1 MDVGYDSTVS
11 NLPSTP
17 LARLA
22 ESTLKADGPLPSKPG
37 IHFVRFWLCVIEGFW
52 RNRCQVR
59 ASALA
64 YTTLLALVP
73 LLAVSLS
80 VASLLF
86 DSGKKES
93 EEKLGQWLDE
103 AVANVAPAIG
113 LQSDNGGK
121 AKRSDVATRILE
133 FTRNIHFGAIGVT
146 SMVGLIFVAISLLR
160 TIEAA
165 FNDIWGVTQGRGWFH
180 SVVLYWAVITLGPV
194 VLLVGTTS
202 SYLQVLS
209 PQSDFLRQIPGIG
222 LIRTSLL
229 PLILLAL
236 GFGAFYILMPNTR
249 VTWRAAMVGGLVAS
263 VLWWINNK
271 LGALY
276 NTQVLTYSA
285 IYGSLGAIPLFL
297 AGLYLSWLILLFGS
311 QTAYMFQNRHV
322 DVQDLAADRVEAQTR
337 EYFAL
342 RLMTEIGRRF
352 DRHESPAPANSLGQQ
367 LGIPVRLVNR
377 LLDGF
382 AGSGLLVLV
391 DPGERCFAP
400 ARPLERITAH
410 DVLQSVRV
418 GQGKDLHESGGLTS
432 SRVDAAFGAILK
444 ATAERAMTVRISDL
458 VKAVGCT

>member
-1 MDVGYDSTVS
+1 MSDSS
-11 NLPSTP
+11 STL

-22 ESTLKADGPLPSKPG
+22 GSTVEAEGALPSKPG
-37 IHFVRFWLCVIEGFW
+37 IRLLRFWLCVIEAFW

-80 VASLLF
+80 VASLVF

-103 AVANVAPAIG
+103 AVATVAPSIG

-165 FNDIWGVTQGRGWFH
+165 FNDIWGVTRGRGWFH
-180 SVVLYWAVITLGPV
+180 SVVLYWAVITLGPI
-194 VLLVGTTS
+194 VLLVATTS
-202 SYLQVLS
+202 GYLQVLYARS
-209 PQSDFLRQIPGIG
+209 GFLQQIPGLG
-222 LIRTSLL
+222 LFKASLM

-236 GFGAFYILMPNTR
+236 AFAAFYILMPNTR
-249 VTWRAAMVGGLVAS
+249 VTWKAALVGGFVAAA
-263 VLWWINNK
+263 LWWVNNRM
-271 LGALY
+271 GALY
-276 NTQVLTYSA
+276 NTRVLTYSA
-285 IYGSLGAIPLFL
+285 IYGSLGVIPLFL

-311 QTAYMFQNRHV
+311 QTAYTYQNRHA
-322 DVQDLAADRVEAQTR
+322 DVQNLVADRVEAQAR
-337 EYFAL
+337 EYAAL

-352 DRHESPAPANSLGQQ
+352 DCQETTAPAASLGEQ
-367 LGIPVRLVNR
+367 LGIPVRVVNR

-382 AGSGLLVLV
+382 AGAGLLVLI
-391 DPGERCFAP
+391 DPAERRFSP

-410 DVLQSVRV
+410 DVLQAVRV
-418 GQGKDLHESGGLTS
+418 GAGKDLVESGALTS
-432 SRVDAAFGAILK
+432 SRVDLAFGAILT
-444 ATAERAMTVRISDL
+444 ATAERATSIRISDL
-458 VKAVGCT
+458 VKAVA